1 MCRTKGV
8 RVALRKSNF
17 YGEREPDNHGAPLEQ
32 SLGPP
37 GEPAAP
43 RSWRDRN
50 YAQLAENLGRDGVAS
65 RSGAAAIGAAKSL
78 ISLRLWSSLWPSS
91 VDTPELF
98 TYRGTR
104 PSCIGGM
111 EAVEPREQVG
121 RSSKYESALFIQP
134 SVVNLG
140 GTAVV

>member
-8 RVALRKSNF
+8 RVPLRKSNF

-43 RSWRDRN
+43 GSWRDRN

-78 ISLRLWSSLWPSS
+78 ISLRLWSSCGRVPLTRQNC
-91 VDTPELF
+91 VL
-98 TYRGTR
+98 YRGTR

-121 RSSKYESALFIQP
+121 RLSKYESALFIRP